1 MSDLPEGWIAD
12 AAGGFYYRPTVRG
25 GRAIFAATVWF
36 VSYDHWHQRWC
47 VTDSHP
53 LRTSPRRAGRTRY
66 LIEGAAFATPEAA
79 MTAANVQLAGGDT

>member
-12 AAGGFYYRPTVRG
+12 TAGGFYYRLTVG
-25 GRAIFAATVWF
+25 KNRAIAAVWF

-66 LIEGAAFATPEAA
+66 LIEGAAFTTPEAA
-79 MTAANVQLAGGDT
+79 MTAANIQLAGGDT